1 MTVADIIQGCIK
13 QDRRAQRELFYRYSK
28 TLMATAHRY
37 TREEAAAKDVVQES
51 FIKIFKML
59 HQLKQHEEPSL
70 MAWMKKITAR
80 QALQWIKKNKSFQL
94 RQFAQTTEIE
104 HASDHLHINDVMV
117 ALETLP
123 TGYKTVLQLHVIE
136 GFSHK
141 EIGEM
146 LGIATSSSRSQLT
159 RARAMFSNKWSELVN
174 YYGNVEQ

>member
-1 MTVADIIQGCIK
+1 MEIKDVIQGCIK
-13 QDRRAQRELFYRYSK
+13 QDRRAQHELFYRYSK
-28 TLMATAHRY
+28 QLMATAHRY

-59 HQLKQHEEPSL
+59 HQLQSHEEKSL
-70 MAWMKKITAR
+70 VAWMKKTTAR
-80 QALQWIKKNKSFQL
+80 QALQWIKKNKAFQL
-94 RQFAQTTEIE
+94 RQFAQTSEIE
-104 HASDHLHINDVMV
+104 YASDSLQVSDVMK

-159 RARAMFSNKWSELVN
+159 RARAMFSNKWSELEK